1 VPVARVETHRDDDV
15 RAAAGR
21 ADRAK
26 SLTGVSRG
34 ELRTTRTGSSSS
46 SSGSSSSSCEPETAT
61 RPLPHSTQT
70 TFHEKVSSVRALPWG
85 GERGRPACPRAS
97 SLSSPMWSRLD
108 RSRMRF
114 IQCER
119 DALSPARAASFILIH
134 VHDNRALVAP
144 GWSRSKA
151 RTSQC
156 PCTVANLEVLYPSPV
171 PSSFQASRAAV
182 RSS

>member
-1 VPVARVETHRDDDV
+1 ME
-15 RAAAGR
+15 
-21 ADRAK
+21 
-26 SLTGVSRG
+26 
-34 ELRTTRTGSSSS
+34 
-46 SSGSSSSSCEPETAT
+46 
-61 RPLPHSTQT
+61 
-70 TFHEKVSSVRALPWG
+70 
-85 GERGRPACPRAS
+85 
-97 SLSSPMWSRLD
+97 WSRLD

-134 VHDNRALVAP
+134 VHDNRAIVARVVEARP
-144 GWSRSKA
+144 